1 MSTNKPTGDTL
12 PKLLKQ
18 QAERFG
24 HRRHALR
31 EKDYGIWQSFT
42 WQEYYEHVKY
52 FCLGMVALGLKRDD
66 KISII
71 GDNRPEWIY
80 AELSAQSIGAVP
92 VGIYQDSILKEVS
105 YIINLSRSKIVVAE
119 DQEQCD
125 KILDMLDDLPSVE
138 YIIYHDPKGM
148 RTYDEPKLLYFPD
161 VEEMGRRYEEE
172 HPGFYESQ
180 VEATSEDDVAAIC
193 TTSGTTGNPKLSMLS
208 HKNMVRMAHN
218 LGEVDKKYET
228 DEFVSFLPLPWIG
241 EQMMAISS
249 ALLFGFTVNFP
260 EKPETAQD
268 NVREIGP
275 HVMFSP
281 PRVWEN
287 MAAMVQ
293 VKIMDASRFKRFV
306 YNKCLPIGYH
316 WADLK
321 FQKKTPTLMEKFKYF
336 IAYWLVF
343 RALKDRLGFS
353 HIRSAST
360 GGAALGPDTFRFFH
374 ALGVNLKQIYG
385 QTEIS
390 GISCI
395 HRDGDIDFDTVG
407 VPIPETEIKIT
418 EDGEI
423 ISRSPSLFL
432 GYYENPEATAETIR
446 DGWLYSGDAGYFKEN
461 GHLVVIDRVKDVMNL
476 ADGTKFSPQF
486 IENKLKF
493 SPYIKEAVA
502 IGHNRDYIV
511 AMICIDFEIVGKWA
525 ENNRLAY
532 TTYTDLASQ
541 DPIYEMIQKEVEKVN
556 ETLPSAARVKKF
568 ILLYKELDADD
579 DELTRTRKVRR
590 RFVDEKYSDIIN
602 GMYADQDV
610 IHIETIIKYQDGKTR
625 QLKTDVK
632 VKSFD

>member
-1 MSTNKPTGDTL
+1 M
-12 PKLLKQ
+12 Q

-125 KILDMLDDLPSVE
+125 KILDMLEELPSVE

-161 VEEMGRRYEEE
+161 VEEMGRSYEEE

-180 VEATSEDDVAAIC
+180 VAATNENDVAAIC
-193 TTSGTTGNPKLSMLS
+193 TTSGTTGTPKLSMLS

-293 VKIMDASRFKRFV
+293 VKIMDASPFKRFV

-321 FQKKTPTLMEKFKYF
+321 FQKKTPTFMEKFKYF

-374 ALGVNLKQIYG
+374 AQGVNLKQIYG

-556 ETLPSAARVKKF
+556 ETLPAAARVRKF

-590 RFVDEKYSDIIN
+590 RFVDEKYSDIIE

-632 VKSFD
+632 VKSFS

>member
-1 MSTNKPTGDTL
+1 
-12 PKLLKQ
+12 
-18 QAERFG
+18 
-24 HRRHALR
+24 
-31 EKDYGIWQSFT
+31 
-42 WQEYYEHVKY
+42 
-52 FCLGMVALGLKRDD
+52 
-66 KISII
+66 
-71 GDNRPEWIY
+71 
-80 AELSAQSIGAVP
+80 
-92 VGIYQDSILKEVS
+92 
-105 YIINLSRSKIVVAE
+105 
-119 DQEQCD
+119 
-125 KILDMLDDLPSVE
+125 
-138 YIIYHDPKGM
+138 
-148 RTYDEPKLLYFPD
+148 
-161 VEEMGRRYEEE
+161 
-172 HPGFYESQ
+172 
-180 VEATSEDDVAAIC
+180 
-193 TTSGTTGNPKLSMLS
+193 
-208 HKNMVRMAHN
+208 
-218 LGEVDKKYET
+218 
-228 DEFVSFLPLPWIG
+228 
-241 EQMMAISS
+241 MMAISS

-293 VKIMDASRFKRFV
+293 VKIMDASPFKRFV

-321 FQKKTPTLMEKFKYF
+321 FQKKTPTFMEKFKYF

-556 ETLPSAARVKKF
+556 ETLPAAARVRKF

-590 RFVDEKYSDIIN
+590 RFVDEKYSDIIE

-632 VKSFD
+632 VKSFS

>member
-1 MSTNKPTGDTL
+1 M
-12 PKLLKQ
+12 Q

-24 HRRHALR
+24 HRKHALR

-42 WQEYYEHVKY
+42 WQEYYDHVKY
-52 FCLGMVALGLKRDD
+52 FCLGMVSLGLKRDD

-105 YIINLSRSKIVVAE
+105 YIINLSRSKIIVAE

-125 KILDMLDDLPSVE
+125 KILDMLEELPSVE

-161 VEEMGRRYEEE
+161 VEEMGRRYEKE
-172 HPGFYESQ
+172 HPGFYEEQ
-180 VEATSEDDVAAIC
+180 VAATKSEDVAAIC

-208 HKNMVRMAHN
+208 HLNMVSMAHN

-293 VKIMDASRFKRFV
+293 VKIMDASPFKRFV

-321 FQKKTPTLMEKFKYF
+321 LQKKTPTFMEKCKYF

-541 DPIYEMIQKEVEKVN
+541 DPIYEMIQTEVAKVN
-556 ETLPSAARVKKF
+556 ETLPEAARVKKF

-590 RFVDEKYSDIIN
+590 RFVDEKYSDIIE
-602 GMYADQDV
+602 GMYADKDV

-625 QLKTDVK
+625 QLKTDIK
-632 VKSFD
+632 VKSFS